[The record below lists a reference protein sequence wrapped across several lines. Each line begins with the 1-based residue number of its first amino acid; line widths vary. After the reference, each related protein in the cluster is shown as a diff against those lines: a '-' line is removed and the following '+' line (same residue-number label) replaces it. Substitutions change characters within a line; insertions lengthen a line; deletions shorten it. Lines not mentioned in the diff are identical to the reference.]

1 MSEQVKTMSRGKAEE
16 ISLFAIYDLLIYS
29 EMGEP
34 ADVQDIVSGLASRP
48 YDEVDVY
55 IKRMLIAFLK
65 HSPEIVNAY
74 QEKMAK
80 WKFSRLNKVEQAILF
95 LAYCH
100 FFYDAEEVGKAVVIN
115 FSVSFAKKYL
125 GPEDYKFVNGIL
137 DKVLVRE

>member
-1 MSEQVKTMSRGKAEE
+1 MSEFVKPMTRGKAEE
-16 ISLFAIYDLLIYS
+16 ISLFAIYDLLIYN
-29 EMGEP
+29 EMGEA
-34 ADVQDIVSGLASRP
+34 ADLESIVSGLADRP
-48 YDEVDVY
+48 YEDVDVY

-65 HSPEIVNAY
+65 HSQEIVDRY
-74 QEKMAK
+74 QAKMTK

-100 FFYDAEEVGKAVVIN
+100 FYFDTEEVAKAVVIN

-125 GPEDYKFVNGIL
+125 GPEDYKFVNGVL